1 MKETQNTEKLEQS
14 GIYMILNLSNNK
26 TYVGSS
32 VRLHKRKWEH
42 FNDLKKNKHHNPH
55 LQASFNKHGLGMF
68 KFIILERGIPRD
80 QLIERETHW
89 IKLKDCM
96 NPKVGY
102 NMGVPQKDDVV
113 KHRPETVHKLRL
125 IALRQHYGDL
135 PEDELLAKQEELAL
149 KKEETS
155 TGMNVEEFRNHIIK
169 TTGKSLT
176 CVCNKTN
183 KVIHEFNSFSEA
195 MRELSTSDGSL
206 RRVLNKP
213 HLAIK
218 GLVIMHSELYDSSKS
233 YLKQYK
239 PKVIA
244 PKKPRPT
251 KPVNS
256 YTKDGTFL
264 KTYTSVKEAAE
275 DIGGN
280 IKGIRKSISGERHS
294 HRDLVFSYKE

>member
-1 MKETQNTEKLEQS
+1 MKETKNKKEVIQ
-14 GIYMILNLSNNK
+14 GVYMILDTRNNK
-26 TYVGSS
+26 VYIGSS
-32 VRLHKRKWEH
+32 TSIVRRKREH
-42 FNDLKKNKHHNPH
+42 FKELKSGKHHNPI
-55 LQASFNKHGLGMF
+55 LQSIYNKYGKDVLQF
-68 KFIILERGIPRD
+68 SLLEVVKEQDQLHIREKYWITEKDAYNRDKGYNFGIPG
-80 QLIERETHW
+80 QSYSQSTNEET
-89 IKLKDCM
+89 K
-96 NPKVGY
+96 
-102 NMGVPQKDDVV
+102 
-113 KHRPETVHKLRL
+113 HKLRL
-125 IALRQHYGDL
+125 IALKRHYGDL

-149 KKEETS
+149 KKEEAS